1 MLLPMQSLFFNKN
14 LLLILSLCSILFLCV
29 YAFSI
34 DFHSDESIYLLGSS
48 FSSRIDTGPLFSL
61 LFAPFYKL
69 AFINIFL
76 TRIPSLLLGFL
87 SLYILYRTIL
97 IFDSQSKALLFVFLF
112 SFSLPFVFVHVR
124 PEIFSALV
132 SLSFLIFIAR
142 LTKLL
147 PSFFSLFLISCIPLL
162 THPLAWIFSF
172 SFTLPFLL
180 ISFLI
185 FNNFKKI
192 LINVFL
198 PILSGY
204 LFGLFLRFIYSLFY
218 PSFSIIPL
226 SKTDTVNSLPLLQK
240 LTDFLNISLL
250 QSSGFLSLRSE
261 SNYHL
266 FDLFN
271 FSSSTISHHFLVAL
285 LPYLILLMFVYSL
298 VVSNIILALY
308 LFPVL
313 LQFLILFVSG
323 YYNPTYAYL
332 ISIFPFLFVLLF
344 SCSINFRSKL
354 FSV

>member
-1 MLLPMQSLFFNKN
+1 M
-14 LLLILSLCSILFLCV
+14 
-29 YAFSI
+29 
-34 DFHSDESIYLLGSS
+34 
-48 FSSRIDTGPLFSL
+48 
-61 LFAPFYKL
+61 
-69 AFINIFL
+69 
-76 TRIPSLLLGFL
+76 
-87 SLYILYRTIL
+87 
-97 IFDSQSKALLFVFLF
+97 
-112 SFSLPFVFVHVR
+112 
-124 PEIFSALV
+124 
-132 SLSFLIFIAR
+132 SLSFLYFFIR
-142 LTKLL
+142 TSHKKLL

-226 SKTDTVNSLPLLQK
+226 SNTDTVNSLPLLQK

-271 FSSSTISHHFLVAL
+271 FSTSTISHHFLVAL

-313 LQFLILFVSG
+313 LQFLILFLSG

-344 SCSINFRSKL
+344 SCSIKFRSKL

>member
-1 MLLPMQSLFFNKN
+1 MQSLFFNKN

-112 SFSLPFVFVHVR
+112 SFSLPFVFVFTRVR

-132 SLSFLIFIAR
+132 SLSFLYFFIR
-142 LTKLL
+142 TTHKKLL

-250 QSSGFLSLRSE
+250 QSSVFYLCVASPI
-261 SNYHL
+261 
-266 FDLFN
+266 
-271 FSSSTISHHFLVAL
+271 TISS
-285 LPYLILLMFVYSL
+285 IC
-298 VVSNIILALY
+298 
-308 LFPVL
+308 
-313 LQFLILFVSG
+313 
-323 YYNPTYAYL
+323 
-332 ISIFPFLFVLLF
+332 SIF
-344 SCSINFRSKL
+344 
-354 FSV
+354 